1 MENQLYIA
9 LQSNKLFTDIN
20 FEELDLSEIKGELKP
35 LKEGEILF
43 REEDPADSIYL
54 VISGEI
60 NLLKK
65 KLLGSTKSFIFNE
78 NEFFGYDEIAEDTA
92 RTSTAV
98 ALRDCYLIALTTEEV
113 EKLVESN
120 HMIKTNLLNYSDT
133 TPQIDVTES
142 EEKEEKHTDEPATKP
157 QEPGTIKDRKVDV
170 TSFEQSLKDDLIDKH
185 DTNIDEDPSVYEEEI
200 EETFDKVHAD
210 ELSDKQVKQN
220 IEETTSM
227 AEEPLFEEDEEE
239 EEPEIKKE
247 EDNLSTFD
255 NETSESPSTEKE
267 EDSASSSK
275 LNDFDEAFFTAFN
288 EQEELY
294 DKQPEDVKENEEIEE
309 LPQDEQV
316 EESIEENKE
325 ENTIEEDN
333 TEKFDGENITADEVL
348 EEDNKDVATHEFE
361 TEIKDEDFEEMKLD
375 EPETTKPEPTAIIS
389 EERDEKPVI
398 KSAKLQSDE
407 LKKIIKASQLVNSN
421 IKIDDVLQDIVAVA
435 TDLTKADRGT
445 LYLIDKERNELW
457 SKIALGSETKE
468 IRLNIGEGIAGWVA
482 QNRETVN
489 IKDAATD
496 DRFKADFDRMS
507 GYQTKSML
515 CFPLKNRE
523 DEIVGVI
530 QLLNSKNGEFTEMD
544 EEFLSA
550 ISIQCSL
557 ALQNA
562 EILEKLLEG
571 ERVESLGKMT
581 NFLIQDIKKPVLVSK
596 RYVEHLKSKELNK
609 DAAQLVEMIL
619 EQLTQVA
626 DLVQTTSSYSEG
638 KAVLRTSRTGINEVL
653 KEYSD
658 RLESYVKSRGSE
670 IVNKFDKDAKVNI
683 DSKEFF
689 QCYNHII
696 KNACDAM
703 PEGGQIEVITKLGK
717 DEVTI
722 SIRDNGLGIPEGLV
736 DKIFDPFMT
745 HGKKEGTGL
754 GLTITKKIVESHSGK
769 IFVESNL
776 GEGATFNIALPL
788 TTSF

>member
-9 LQSNKLFTDIN
+9 LQSNKLFTEIDL
-20 FEELDLSEIKGELKP
+20 EELDLSEIKGELKP

-43 REEDPADSIYL
+43 REEDPANSIYL

-78 NEFFGYDEIAEDTA
+78 NEFFGYDEMADNTA

-98 ALRDCYLIALTTEEV
+98 ALRDCYLIALTSEEV
-113 EKLVESN
+113 EKLVECN
-120 HMIKTNLLNYSDT
+120 HMIKTNLLNFSDT
-133 TPQIDVTES
+133 TPQVDINEEEVDKQAEENEETLHSS
-142 EEKEEKHTDEPATKP
+142 EPTT
-157 QEPGTIKDRKVDV
+157 DRKTDV
-170 TSFEQSLKDDLIDKH
+170 ASFEHSLKDDLIDTH
-185 DTNIDEDPSVYEEEI
+185 DTKVEEDPAIYEEEI
-200 EETFDKVHAD
+200 EDTFENAHGD
-210 ELSDKQVKQN
+210 EFSEKP
-220 IEETTSM
+220 IEHSKEEVSSEP
-227 AEEPLFEEDEEE
+227 EEPLFDEEDD
-239 EEPEIKKE
+239 EEPEIKTE
-247 EDNLSTFD
+247 EDLYTLDGDTLENL
-255 NETSESPSTEKE
+255 PK
-267 EDSASSSK
+267 
-275 LNDFDEAFFTAFN
+275 
-288 EQEELY
+288 
-294 DKQPEDVKENEEIEE
+294 
-309 LPQDEQV
+309 
-316 EESIEENKE
+316 ENKE
-325 ENTIEEDN
+325 ENTKSEKLKDFDDAFFKAFSDQEELESKSPEEVEENNEIEELPKQEN
-333 TEKFDGENITADEVL
+333 FEENVEENKKENIIEEENIDDIKIDNNENNVTDEIP
-348 EEDNKDVATHEFE
+348 EEVVGHESQTSEPEFE
-361 TEIKDEDFEEMKLD
+361 SEPNSEPIPTNEEKQ
-375 EPETTKPEPTAIIS
+375 EV
-389 EERDEKPVI
+389 PVV

-407 LKKIIKASQLVNSN
+407 LKKIVKASQLVNSN
-421 IKIDDVLQDIVAVA
+421 IKIDNVLQNIVNVA

-445 LYLIDKERNELW
+445 LYLIDNEKNELW
-457 SKIALGSETKE
+457 SKVAMGNETKE
-468 IRLNIGEGIAGWVA
+468 IRLNMGEGVAGWVA
-482 QNRETVN
+482 KSRETVN
-489 IKDAATD
+489 IEDAATD
-496 DRFKADFDRMS
+496 ERFKSDFDRVS
-507 GYQTKSML
+507 GYNTKSML
-515 CFPLKNRE
+515 CYPLKNRE

-530 QLLNSKNGEFTEMD
+530 QLLNSKNGKFTDMD

-562 EILEKLLEG
+562 EMLEKLLEG
-571 ERVESLGKMT
+571 ERVQSLGKMT

-609 DAAQLVEMIL
+609 DAAQLVDMVL

-638 KAVLRTSRTGINEVL
+638 KAVLRTSRISINEVL

-670 IVNKFDKDAKVNI
+670 IVNKLDKDNKVNI

-703 PEGGQIEVITKLGK
+703 PDGGQIEVTSKLGS
-717 DEVTI
+717 DEVTV
-722 SIRDNGLGIPEGLV
+722 SIKDNGLGIPEGLI

-788 TTSF
+788 ASSF